1 MNIQW
6 RNTFQ
11 AKVKVIMTPIVVIKL
26 QGLLSADLASIW
38 KDLKESKVGAVISV
52 VSTSATLAWKL
63 ENI

>member
-11 AKVKVIMTPIVVIKL
+11 AKVKVIMTPTVAIKL
-26 QGLLSADLASIW
+26 QGLLSADSASIW
-38 KDLKESKVGAVISV
+38 KDLKESKVGDVISV
-52 VSTSATLAWKL
+52 VSTSATLALKL